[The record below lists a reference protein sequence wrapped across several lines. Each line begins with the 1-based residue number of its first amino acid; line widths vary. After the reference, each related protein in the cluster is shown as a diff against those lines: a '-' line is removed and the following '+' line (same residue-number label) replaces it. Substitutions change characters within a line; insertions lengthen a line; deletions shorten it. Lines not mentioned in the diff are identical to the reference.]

1 MSRSPIDVVKT
12 FLKDPTNPE
21 VVGDLIA
28 GDATCVTLNYENKDL
43 RKIMPWVGTARGP
56 QAFLDAFTQV
66 FQFWENQGFEIKE
79 LFGTGENVAVFGKFT
94 YKSNTL
100 GKVAVSPFSILAKVR
115 AGKIVYFQYMEDT
128 YATAS
133 TFKISGTWK
142 VRSDPEVPKE
152 FEV

>member
-1 MSRSPIDVVKT
+1 
-12 FLKDPTNPE
+12 
-21 VVGDLIA
+21 
-28 GDATCVTLNYENKDL
+28 
-43 RKIMPWVGTARGP
+43 
-56 QAFLDAFTQV
+56 
-66 FQFWENQGFEIKE
+66 
-79 LFGTGENVAVFGKFT
+79 
-94 YKSNTL
+94 L